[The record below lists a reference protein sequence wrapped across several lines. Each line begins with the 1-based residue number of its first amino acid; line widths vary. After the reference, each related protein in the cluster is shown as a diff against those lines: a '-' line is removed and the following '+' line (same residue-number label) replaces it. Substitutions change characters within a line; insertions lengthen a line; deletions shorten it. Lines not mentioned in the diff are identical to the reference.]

1 MKRRCGFL
9 PAALETPERPV
20 WVKGDAAAT
29 VCPKSLLTPQS
40 LEWIERYYAWKLLG
54 HGVIAPEDARTADAF
69 CVLEN
74 EVRAEGMHGG
84 Q

>member
-9 PAALETPERPV
+9 PAALETRERAV
-20 WVKGDAAAT
+20 WVKGGAAAT
-29 VCPKSLLTPQS
+29 TCPKSLVMPQS
-40 LEWIERYYAWKLLG
+40 LEWIERYYAWKLSGQGDLT
-54 HGVIAPEDARTADAF
+54 VVDARTADAF

-74 EVRAEGMHGG
+74 EMRAEGIHAG

>member
-9 PAALETPERPV
+9 PAALETSEKAV
-20 WVKGDAAAT
+20 WVKGGTAAT
-29 VCPKSLLTPQS
+29 TCPKSLVMPQS
-40 LEWIERYYAWKLLG
+40 LEWIERYYAWKLSGQGDLTVVG
-54 HGVIAPEDARTADAF
+54 ARTADAF

-74 EVRAEGMHGG
+74 EMRAEGIHAG